1 MGRPICAVAPAT
13 TIAASTGPAHGTYST
28 PSARPRPKPLV
39 RDAICFCG
47 RRANGRSSSSSKR
60 GKIRPSPIA
69 TNATSAT
76 QRIAS
81 CGRCSNDSSAEPTRV
96 TRLKL
101 STSPAITRYGRDT
114 SRLASTATVPSAVP
128 VVPEKKITGNT
139 GRMHGEMPVMRPP
152 TRPINASDTMIIIR
166 DQRRFGLVG
175 PPKSDRAARGT
186 GLPYLHDDPRTAT
199 GWVAPAQCRS
209 CIPSR

>member
-1 MGRPICAVAPAT
+1 MAT
-13 TIAASTGPAHGTYST
+13 KAA
-28 PSARPRPKPLV
+28 
-39 RDAICFCG
+39 
-47 RRANGRSSSSSKR
+47 
-60 GKIRPSPIA
+60 
-69 TNATSAT
+69 SAT
-76 QRIAS
+76 QRITS
-81 CGRCSNDSSAEPTRV
+81 CGRCNSDSSAEPTSV
-96 TRLKL
+96 TTLKL

-114 SRLASTATVPSAVP
+114 SRLTSTATVPSGVP

-166 DQRRFGLVG
+166 TQRRFGLVG
-175 PPKSDRAARGT
+175 SPKSDRAARGT

-209 CIPSR
+209 CTPSR